1 MATLGDAPTATAH
14 PGGLGSRIISR
25 RAALG
30 LLGAAALSPAIQP
43 ARAAAPATIR
53 AGVLKFGTVNWE
65 LDTIRRLDLDS
76 ANGIRIE
83 SVQVASNDA
92 TRIAFMAGDVDVIAT
107 DLLLAARLTAEGT
120 PVVYIPFS
128 ASEGGVMVAKDAPY
142 RTLADLK
149 GKKLAVAGGP
159 LDKSWLLLRA
169 YAESRDH
176 FDLATAVE
184 PAFGAPPLLADMLA
198 DGQFDAALLF
208 WNFCARLEAKGFRTL
223 ISTEEAARAFGA
235 TGAVA
240 LIGYVFK
247 AEFAARHPEAVDGFA
262 AASKAAKQVL
272 ATSASAWDALRP
284 LMQAE
289 DPAVF
294 DALKRRFIDG
304 IPNRPI
310 AEEEADAARLY
321 AVIAEIGGPKL
332 VGPAKTLP
340 KGLYWTGHAASP

>member
-1 MATLGDAPTATAH
+1 MLVAGQF
-14 PGGLGSRIISR
+14 RR
-25 RAALG
+25 RA
-30 LLGAAALSPAIQP
+30 
-43 ARAAAPATIR
+43 
-53 AGVLKFGTVNWE
+53 
-65 LDTIRRLDLDS
+65 
-76 ANGIRIE
+76 
-83 SVQVASNDA
+83 
-92 TRIAFMAGDVDVIAT
+92 
-107 DLLLAARLTAEGT
+107 
-120 PVVYIPFS
+120 
-128 ASEGGVMVAKDAPY
+128 
-142 RTLADLK
+142 
-149 GKKLAVAGGP
+149 
-159 LDKSWLLLRA
+159 
-169 YAESRDH
+169 
-176 FDLATAVE
+176 
-184 PAFGAPPLLADMLA
+184 
-198 DGQFDAALLF
+198 LF

-247 AEFAARHPEAVDGFA
+247 ADFAARHPEAVNGFA
-262 AASKAAKQVL
+262 AASKAAKHAL

-284 LMQAE
+284 LMQAD

-321 AVIAEIGGPKL
+321 AVIAEVGGPKL